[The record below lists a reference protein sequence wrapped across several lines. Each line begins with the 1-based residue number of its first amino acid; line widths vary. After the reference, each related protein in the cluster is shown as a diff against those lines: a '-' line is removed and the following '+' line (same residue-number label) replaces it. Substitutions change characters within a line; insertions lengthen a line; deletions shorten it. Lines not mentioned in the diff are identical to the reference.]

1 MKTITKYKDGG
12 LFSDGPSRRRRRKKR
27 RRQKQQGRINRRDKQ
42 LQPSTPGQKIFGPIA
57 GFGSVIGLKKLIDK
71 FTEED

>member
-1 MKTITKYKDGG
+1 MD
-12 LFSDGPSRRRRRKKR
+12 LPEEEEE
-27 RRQKQQGRINRRDKQ
+27 
-42 LQPSTPGQKIFGPIA
+42 QKIFGPIA